1 MPKTIKAKYK
11 NGIIEPLE
19 IIEIKDGTEINIMIF
34 ENQVLMSEEE
44 KLKRFISS
52 AGSWKD
58 YVDES
63 FLDEIYEQRK
73 RKSRP
78 EVIL

>member
-34 ENQVLMSEEE
+34 ENQVLMPEEE

-73 RKSRP
+73 S
-78 EVIL
+78 IYNTAI

>member
-19 IIEIKDGTEINIMIF
+19 TIEIKDGTEINIMIF

-52 AGSWKD
+52 AGNWKD

-73 RKSRP
+73 S
-78 EVIL
+78 IYNTAI